1 MLKSI
6 STRGI
11 SIIVATTP
19 KEEDFYF
26 LLYRQFLLHWQ
37 AVLQKIL
44 FPIKLP
50 HTTPATIVETKAIGI
65 PMAIITPKFTPR
77 AFATNTEPLMVEQ
90 RHNQRQDQQ
99 VKEWRNKE

>member
-19 KEEDFYF
+19 KEGRF
-26 LLYRQFLLHWQ
+26 LLSSTLAGSF
-37 AVLQKIL
+37 AKIL

-77 AFATNTEPLMVEQ
+77 AFATNTEPA
-90 RHNQRQDQQ
+90 DGGT
-99 VKEWRNKE
+99 KA

>member
-19 KEEDFYF
+19 KEGRF
-26 LLYRQFLLHWQ
+26 LLSSLSAISSTLAGSF
-37 AVLQKIL
+37 AKIL

-65 PMAIITPKFTPR
+65 PMAIITPKFTPS
-77 AFATNTEPLMVEQ
+77 AFATNTEPA
-90 RHNQRQDQQ
+90 DGGT
-99 VKEWRNKE
+99 KA